1 MIEIVNQKNQ
11 AYLLSLARQALE
23 TYVRTRKPIQ
33 LDASQLDEEIK
44 QQGATFVTLHK
55 HGQLRGCIGTL
66 SAYQPIYMDV
76 IEHAIAAGT
85 QDFRFPSMQENELA
99 HLHYEV
105 SILSN
110 PEPLPYASPEDLVNK
125 LQVGVHGVVIS
136 SGFQRATFLPQVW
149 ESLPEKEEF
158 LNHLCQKMGV
168 AANAWRKN
176 HYDVSVYQVQE
187 FAE

>member
-11 AYLLSLARQALE
+11 SYLLSIARQALE
-23 TYVRTRKPIQ
+23 TFVKTGQTIQ
-33 LDASQLDEEIK
+33 LAESQLDDEIK

-55 HGQLRGCIGTL
+55 SGQLRGCIGTL
-66 SAYQPIYMDV
+66 AAYQPIYLDV

-85 QDFRFPSMQENELA
+85 QDFRFPSMREHELDQ
-99 HLHYEV
+99 LHYEI

-110 PEPLPYASPEDLVNK
+110 PQPLSYSTPDDLLNK
-125 LQVGVHGVVIS
+125 LQAGVHGVVIS

-149 ESLPEKEEF
+149 ESLPQKEEF

-168 AANAWRKN
+168 SLNAWRKN
-176 HYDVSVYQVQE
+176 KFDVSVYQVQE

>member
-1 MIEIVNQKNQ
+1 MIEIVGQKNQ

-23 TYVRTRKPIQ
+23 TYVKTRRT
-33 LDASQLDEEIK
+33 LQLDEAQVDEEIR

-55 HGQLRGCIGTL
+55 NGQLRGCIGTL
-66 SAYQPIYMDV
+66 AAYQPIFLDV

-85 QDFRFPSMQENELA
+85 QDFRFPPMQENELD
-99 HLHYEV
+99 HLHYEI

-110 PEPLPYASPEDLVNK
+110 PEPLPYSSPDDLLNK

-136 SGFQRATFLPQVW
+136 SGIQRATFLPQVW
-149 ESLPEKEEF
+149 ESLPQKEEF
-158 LNHLCQKMGV
+158 LNHLCRKMGV
-168 AANAWRKN
+168 SGNAWRKN
-176 HYDVSVYQVQE
+176 NYAISVYQVQE